1 MVIKMTQIKIQN
13 GSKKEDV
20 DVDLTKIAAVFLPTA
35 TELQKKR
42 FAKYLEQGNV
52 EGIVEY
58 VWAKL
63 EYNNMAMI
71 EFAKKYSV

>member
-1 MVIKMTQIKIQN
+1 MTQVKMPTHGTFEI
-13 GSKKEDV
+13 V
-20 DVDLTKIAAVFLPTA
+20 DVDLTKIAAVFLPVA
-35 TELQKKR
+35 TESGKKR

-63 EYNNMAMI
+63 EYGKMPMI
-71 EFAKKYSV
+71 DFAKKYSV

>member
-1 MVIKMTQIKIQN
+1 MTQIKIQN

-20 DVDLTKIAAVFLPTA
+20 DVDLNKIAAVFLPVA
-35 TELQKKR
+35 TDLQKKR
-42 FAKYLEQGNV
+42 FAKYLEQGNI

-58 VWAKL
+58 AWAKL
-63 EYNNMAMI
+63 EYDNMSMI